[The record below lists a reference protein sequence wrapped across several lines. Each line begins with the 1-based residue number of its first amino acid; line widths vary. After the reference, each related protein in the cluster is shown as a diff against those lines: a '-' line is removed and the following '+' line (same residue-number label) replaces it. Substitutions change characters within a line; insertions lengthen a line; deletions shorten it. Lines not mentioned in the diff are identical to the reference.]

1 MDVEERSPCCEE
13 MRDFLMTRGA
23 STDFYRH
30 PPPPNVIWQITH
42 LWLGIATAP
51 DPHESVQSW
60 QDQFVELQADKYID
74 FDRIAKSPSYGTRH
88 VSPERPNADVLGP
101 IFRLNQWK
109 FVLTTEPRLPSPR
122 FGAVRQVYLN
132 THDAYP
138 LLSRSTIYNDNN
150 QWHWTNLI
158 EGGNYIF

>member
-1 MDVEERSPCCEE
+1 M
-13 MRDFLMTRGA
+13 
-23 STDFYRH
+23 
-30 PPPPNVIWQITH
+30 
-42 LWLGIATAP
+42 
-51 DPHESVQSW
+51 
-60 QDQFVELQADKYID
+60 ELQADKYID

-150 QWHWTNLI
+150 QWH
-158 EGGNYIF
+158 